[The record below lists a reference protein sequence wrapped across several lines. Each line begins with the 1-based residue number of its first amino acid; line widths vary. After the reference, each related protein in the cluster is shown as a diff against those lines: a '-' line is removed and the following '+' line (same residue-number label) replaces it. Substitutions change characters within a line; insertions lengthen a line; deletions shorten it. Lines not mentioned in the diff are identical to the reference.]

1 MASGDAPS
9 PRGTDASP
17 TGGGGLLAWVDAS
30 AGVAGDMLLGA
41 LLDAGADLASVQ
53 RCVDAVVPGSVRLG
67 VHDVERAGLLASK
80 LDVEVLVADP
90 PHRTWAAVAQMIGD
104 AELPAGVRD
113 RALAVF
119 ARLAEAEGRVHGM
132 PPEDVH
138 FHEVGALDAVA
149 DVVGCCAA
157 LEDLGVEELVTSP
170 MALGSGTVRAAHG
183 VLPVPVPAVLQLV
196 RGWDVLGGG
205 EGELT
210 TPTGAALL
218 TALCTRTGALPRMDV
233 RASGQGAGTR
243 DVPGRANVTRVV
255 LGAAAAA
262 RAGAGAPVDGGG
274 REDVVVLEATVDD
287 LDPRVWPDVLHHLL
301 AEGAL
306 DAWLTPVLMK
316 KGRPGHVLS
325 VLAAPASASGL
336 SARVLELT
344 STLGVRR
351 GRVERD
357 VLQRDWRPVRTAGGQ
372 VRVKVGHRDGA
383 VLQATPE
390 FEDALAAA
398 RRSGA
403 AVADVLDE
411 ARAAGR
417 AAGLVAG
424 GPWPPPGAPQT

>member
-1 MASGDAPS
+1 MTAP
-9 PRGTDASP
+9 
-17 TGGGGLLAWVDAS
+17 GLVAWVDAS

-67 VHDVERAGLLASK
+67 VHDVERAGLRASK
-80 LDVEVLVADP
+80 LDVEVLVVDP
-90 PHRTWAAVAQMIGD
+90 PHRTWASVAQMLGD
-104 AELPAGVRD
+104 AELPGGVRD

-119 ARLAEAEGRVHGM
+119 ARLAEAEGRVHGV

-218 TALCTRTGALPRMDV
+218 TTLSSRSGSLPRLAV
-233 RASGQGAGTR
+233 RGSGQGAGSR

-255 LGAAAAA
+255 LGAAE
-262 RAGAGAPVDGGG
+262 RAGAGASPEPGG
-274 REDVVVLEATVDD
+274 REEVVVLEATVDD
-287 LDPRVWPDVLHHLL
+287 LDPRAWPEVLRRLL
-301 AEGAL
+301 DDGAL

-316 KGRPGHVLS
+316 KGRPGHVLA
-325 VLAAPASASGL
+325 VLAEPASARGL
-336 SARVLELT
+336 SARVLQLT
-344 STLGVRR
+344 STLGVRW

-357 VLQRDWRPVRTAGGQ
+357 VLERDWWPVAAAGGR

-390 FEDALAAA
+390 FEDALALA

-424 GPWPPPGAPQT
+424 SPWPPPEDPPALGR